1 MQSRYGRGK
10 TERISLFLRSTFDN
24 FFFKRKFQHHLY
36 GSSTAMNVRMSIWGF
51 EFGRSLHGKVGGS
64 TGGSGAQ
71 LEAQWSITARGSPF
85 QEGSSHMST
94 SQFQTSNSQR
104 KICRLGKRSSVI
116 SDGCNSIK
124 VVLWVVCVW
133 GMEHLRVLKNHVCHN
148 CPVSEVKGSTFEFS
162 VTSIWA
168 LPVRV
173 GGSKPLPEW
182 FGALF

>member
-1 MQSRYGRGK
+1 MQSRYGQGK
-10 TERISLFLRSTFDN
+10 AERISFSSALLLTIFSSREN
-24 FFFKRKFQHHLY
+24 FNVIFMVPQQQWMWGCLY
-36 GSSTAMNVRMSIWGF
+36 GRF

-124 VVLWVVCVW
+124 VVLWV
-133 GMEHLRVLKNHVCHN
+133 L
-148 CPVSEVKGSTFEFS
+148 SEVWSTLRFWKTMC
-162 VTSIWA
+162 VIIVQCLRLT
-168 LPVRV
+168 
-173 GGSKPLPEW
+173 PLTCI
-182 FGALF
+182 L

>member
-94 SQFQTSNSQR
+94 SQFQTSYSQR

-116 SDGCNSIK
+116 WAALWM
-124 VVLWVVCVW
+124 VLYQSGMMVCVW
-133 GMEHLRVLKNHVCHN
+133 GMKLLRVLKNQVCHN
-148 CPVSEVKGSTFEFS
+148 CLVSEVNTLDMHF
-162 VTSIWA
+162 VNAMTMM
-168 LPVRV
+168 L
-173 GGSKPLPEW
+173 L
-182 FGALF
+182 

>member
-36 GSSTAMNVRMSIWGF
+36 GSSTAMNVTMSISGF

-124 VVLWVVCVW
+124 VVLWVVCEVW
-133 GMEHLRVLKNHVCHN
+133 STLGFWKTMCVIIVQCLRL
-148 CPVSEVKGSTFEFS
+148 T
-162 VTSIWA
+162 
-168 LPVRV
+168 
-173 GGSKPLPEW
+173 PLTCI
-182 FGALF
+182 L